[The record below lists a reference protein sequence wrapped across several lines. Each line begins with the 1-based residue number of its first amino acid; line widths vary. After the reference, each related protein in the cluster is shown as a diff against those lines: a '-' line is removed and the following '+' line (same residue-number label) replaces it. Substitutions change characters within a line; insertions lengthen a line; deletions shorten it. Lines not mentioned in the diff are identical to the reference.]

1 MNKYQE
7 QKDLADFFF
16 LVTNK
21 SELSQIQITD
31 STG

>member
-7 QKDLADFFF
+7 QKDLADFF